1 MSKKVSSGLLAASLL
16 ALSHAPVYASEEAV
30 LALEE
35 VLVTARKREESM
47 QDVSVAVSAV
57 TAAAITDAHISN
69 SADIT
74 KLVPSLTVSGSG
86 NSQSFAIRGIGTQA
100 FSSGVEPSVATM
112 IDGVVLGR
120 SQQSFMQLVDIER
133 VEVLRGPQGS
143 LFGKNSS
150 AGVVHFITKG
160 TSDEFEAEV
169 STTVIE
175 EGEYRASGSISAPI
189 TDNLGFRLTY
199 GGIRDDG
206 FIENVYDGKTYG
218 GGDSDTF
225 RGKLHW
231 TPTVDLEVQW
241 ISDFSSADDG
251 NNLQTQR
258 IVNDQTVADILGT
271 VAASEENYQ
280 VNVEGDIA
288 QSIEGE
294 GHSLE
299 VNWDLGDYTLTSIS
313 AYRKYEKSSQS
324 DVDARPDNPAD
335 FDQWS
340 SDQQTQVSQEVRLA
354 SPSGESIHFVA
365 GLYGF
370 QQSNDRQFTREVVGT
385 TGVADFTVD
394 TTNYAAFGEVT
405 FELADNLRAIAGGRY
420 TYDKLEFDFIRNST
434 FPASVGPVSD
444 ATDDTDFSMKG
455 VLEWDVDE
463 QSMAYFSYAEGYK
476 GQAFNVTYGTTPP
489 LDPVKAELSTTF
501 EVGFKS
507 TLLNER
513 LRLNSAIFRTEY
525 EDFQGQQFIDEGG
538 DSNYQL
544 TNAGNVSTQGV
555 EVEFTALL
563 SENLT
568 LFGGV
573 SVIDAVIDDF
583 KGGPCSTGQA
593 ARGECPLGL
602 QDLSGK
608 ELPFSPDWKINL
620 NANYQLPLETM
631 PFDLVAKLAYQGQ
644 GEAVM
649 DISQD
654 RYTVQGTYNTF
665 DLALSLKGKQG
676 NWDVTAFLKNLTDK
690 HYASSIVSQISLF
703 SLEGYTQGFS
713 KNSRRTAG
721 AELKYRF

>member
-16 ALSHAPVYASEEAV
+16 ALSHAPVYANEEAM

-35 VLVTARKREESM
+35 VMVTARKREESM

-57 TAAAITDAHISN
+57 TAAAISDAHIRN

-100 FSSGVEPSVATM
+100 FSAGVEPSVATM

-160 TSDEFEAEV
+160 TSDEFEAEI

-175 EGEYRASGSISAPI
+175 EGEYRASGSISGPI
-189 TDNLGFRLTY
+189 TDNLGYRLTY

-218 GGDSDTF
+218 GGDSDTL
-225 RGKLHW
+225 RGKLLW
-231 TPTVDLEVQW
+231 TPTIDLEVQW
-241 ISDFSSADDG
+241 ISDMSSSDDG

-258 IVNDQTVADILGT
+258 IVNEQAVADALGSVT
-271 VAASEENYQ
+271 ASDENYQ
-280 VNVEGDIA
+280 VNLDGDIA
-288 QSIEGE
+288 QSVEAE

-313 AYRKYEKSSQS
+313 AYREYEKSSQS
-324 DVDARPDNPAD
+324 DVDGRPDNPAD
-335 FDQWS
+335 FDQWA
-340 SDQQTQVSQEVRLA
+340 SDKQTQLSQEIRIA
-354 SPSGESIHFVA
+354 SPAGESIHYVA

-420 TYDKLEFDFIRNST
+420 TYDKLEYEFVRNST

-444 ATDDTDFSMKG
+444 STDDTDFSLKG

-476 GQAFNVTYGTTPP
+476 GQAFNVTYGTSPP
-489 LDPVKAELSTTF
+489 LDPVKAELSNTY
-501 EVGFKS
+501 EIGFKS
-507 TLLNER
+507 TLWNER
-513 LRLNSAIFRTEY
+513 LRLNGAIFRTEY
-525 EDFQGQQFIDEGG
+525 QDFQGQKFIDDGG
-538 DSNYQL
+538 DSIYLL

-555 EVEFTALL
+555 ELEFTALL

-573 SVIDAVIDDF
+573 SVIDAAIDDF
-583 KGGPCSTGQA
+583 EGGPCSAGQT
-593 ARGECPLGL
+593 ARGQCPQGL

-608 ELPFSPDWKINL
+608 DLPSSPDWKVNV
-620 NANYQLPLETM
+620 NASYQVPLETM
-631 PFDLVAKLAYQGQ
+631 PFDLVAKLAYQGR

-654 RYTVQGTYNTF
+654 EYTVQGTYNTF

-676 NWDVTAFLKNLTDK
+676 NWDVTAFVKNLTDK
-690 HYASSIVSQISLF
+690 HYASSIVSQPNIF
-703 SLEGYTQGFS
+703 SVEGYSQGFS

-721 AELKYRF
+721 AEVKYRF

>member
-16 ALSHAPVYASEEAV
+16 ALSHAPVYANEEAM

-35 VLVTARKREESM
+35 VMVTARKREESM

-57 TAAAITDAHISN
+57 TAAAISDAHIRN

-100 FSSGVEPSVATM
+100 FSAGVEPSVATM

-160 TSDEFEAEV
+160 TSDEFEAEI

-175 EGEYRASGSISAPI
+175 EGEYRASGSISGPI
-189 TDNLGFRLTY
+189 TDNLGYRLTY

-218 GGDSDTF
+218 GGDSDTL
-225 RGKLHW
+225 RGKLLW
-231 TPTVDLEVQW
+231 TPTIDLEVQW
-241 ISDFSSADDG
+241 ISDMSSSDDG

-258 IVNDQTVADILGT
+258 IVNEQAVADALGSVT
-271 VAASEENYQ
+271 ASDENYQ
-280 VNVEGDIA
+280 VNLDGDIA
-288 QSIEGE
+288 QSVEAE

-313 AYRKYEKSSQS
+313 AYREYEKSSQS
-324 DVDARPDNPAD
+324 DVDGRPDNPAD
-335 FDQWS
+335 FDQWA
-340 SDQQTQVSQEVRLA
+340 SDKQTQLSQEIRIA
-354 SPSGESIHFVA
+354 SPAGESIHYVA

-420 TYDKLEFDFIRNST
+420 TYDKLEYEFVRNST

-444 ATDDTDFSMKG
+444 STDDTDFSLKG

-476 GQAFNVTYGTTPP
+476 GQAFNVTYGTSPP
-489 LDPVKAELSTTF
+489 LDPVKAELSNTY
-501 EVGFKS
+501 EIGFKS
-507 TLLNER
+507 TLWNER
-513 LRLNSAIFRTEY
+513 LRLNGAIFRTEY
-525 EDFQGQQFIDEGG
+525 QDFQGQKFIDDGG
-538 DSNYQL
+538 DSIYLL

-555 EVEFTALL
+555 ELEFTALL

-573 SVIDAVIDDF
+573 SVIDAAIDDF
-583 KGGPCSTGQA
+583 EGGPCSAGQT
-593 ARGECPLGL
+593 ARGQCPQGL

-608 ELPFSPDWKINL
+608 DLPSSPDWKVNV
-620 NANYQLPLETM
+620 NASYQVPLETM

-654 RYTVQGTYNTF
+654 EYTVQGTYNTF

-676 NWDVTAFLKNLTDK
+676 NWDVTAFVKNLTDK
-690 HYASSIVSQISLF
+690 HYASSIVSQPNIF
-703 SLEGYTQGFS
+703 SVEGYSQGFS

-721 AELKYRF
+721 AEVKYRF

>member
-1 MSKKVSSGLLAASLL
+1 
-16 ALSHAPVYASEEAV
+16 
-30 LALEE
+30 
-35 VLVTARKREESM
+35 
-47 QDVSVAVSAV
+47 
-57 TAAAITDAHISN
+57 
-69 SADIT
+69 
-74 KLVPSLTVSGSG
+74 
-86 NSQSFAIRGIGTQA
+86 
-100 FSSGVEPSVATM
+100 M

-160 TSDEFEAEV
+160 TSDEFEAEI
-169 STTVIE
+169 STAVIE
-175 EGEYRASGSISAPI
+175 EGEYRASGSISGPI
-189 TDNLGFRLTY
+189 TDNLGYRLTY

-225 RGKLHW
+225 RGKLLW

-241 ISDFSSADDG
+241 ISDMSSSDDG
-251 NNLQTQR
+251 SNMQTQR
-258 IVNDQTVADILGT
+258 IVNEQAVADALGPVT
-271 VAASEENYQ
+271 ASDENYQ
-280 VNVEGDIA
+280 VNLEGDIA
-288 QSIEGE
+288 QTVDSE

-299 VNWDLGDYTLTSIS
+299 VNWDLGEYTLTSIS
-313 AYRKYEKSSQS
+313 AYREYEKSSRG
-324 DVDARPDNPAD
+324 DVDGRPDNPAD
-335 FDQWS
+335 FDQWA
-340 SDQQTQVSQEVRLA
+340 SDKQTQLSQEIRIA
-354 SPSGESIHFVA
+354 SPAGESIHYVA

-405 FELADNLRAIAGGRY
+405 FELAENLRAIAGGRY
-420 TYDKLEFDFIRNST
+420 TYDKLEYEFVRNST

-444 ATDDTDFSMKG
+444 STDDTDFSLKG

-463 QSMAYFSYAEGYK
+463 QSMAYLSYAEGYK
-476 GQAFNVTYGTTPP
+476 GQAFNVTYGTSPP
-489 LDPVKAELSTTF
+489 LDPVKAELSSTY
-501 EVGFKS
+501 EIGFKS
-507 TLLNER
+507 TLWNER
-513 LRLNSAIFRTEY
+513 LRLNGAIFRTEY
-525 EDFQGQQFIDEGG
+525 QDFQGQKFIDDGG
-538 DSNYQL
+538 DSIYLL

-555 EVEFTALL
+555 ELEFTALL

-573 SVIDAVIDDF
+573 SMIDAAIDDF
-583 KGGPCSTGQA
+583 EGGPCSSGQT
-593 ARGECPLGL
+593 ARGECPQGL

-608 ELPFSPDWKINL
+608 DLPSSPDWKVNV
-620 NANYQLPLETM
+620 NASYQVPLETM

-649 DISQD
+649 DITQD
-654 RYTVQGTYNTF
+654 EHTVQGTYNTF

-676 NWDVTAFLKNLTDK
+676 NWDVTAFVKNLTDK
-690 HYASSIVSQISLF
+690 HYASSIVSQPNIF
-703 SLEGYTQGFS
+703 SVEGYSQGFS

>member
-1 MSKKVSSGLLAASLL
+1 MSKRLPSGLVAASLL
-16 ALSHAPVYASEEAV
+16 ALSHTPSFVHAEAV

-35 VLVTARKREESM
+35 VLVTARKREESL

-57 TAAAITDAHISN
+57 TAAAISDAHIRN

-160 TSDEFEAEV
+160 TSDEFEAQV
-169 STTVIE
+169 STTMIE
-175 EGEYRASGSISAPI
+175 EGEYRASASISAPI
-189 TDNLGFRLTY
+189 TDDLGFRLTY

-206 FIENVYDGKTYG
+206 YIENVYDGSTLG

-225 RGKLHW
+225 RGKLQW

-241 ISDFSSADDG
+241 ISDFSTSKDSSRP
-251 NNLQTQR
+251 QTHR
-258 IVNDQTVADILGT
+258 IVNDPLVADLIRP
-271 VAASEENYQ
+271 VVASEENYQ
-280 VNVEGDIA
+280 VNLEAEIA
-288 QSIEGE
+288 QSVEAE

-299 VNWDLGDYTLTSIS
+299 VNWDLGEYTLTSIS
-313 AYRKYEKSSQS
+313 AYRNYEKSSRG
-324 DVDARPDNPAD
+324 DVDGRPDNPSG

-340 SDQQTQVSQEVRLA
+340 SDQQTQVSQEFRIA
-354 SPSGESIHFVA
+354 SPAGESIHYVA

-370 QQSNDRQFTREVVGT
+370 LQSNDRRFTREVVGT
-385 TGVADFTVD
+385 TGVADFTVE

-405 FELADNLRAIAGGRY
+405 FELSDTLRAIAGGRY
-420 TYDKLEFDFIRNST
+420 TYDKLEFDFVRNST

-444 ATDDTDFSMKG
+444 STDDSDVSLKG

-463 QSMAYFSYAEGYK
+463 LSMAYISYAEGYK

-489 LDPVKAELSTTF
+489 LDPVKAELSATY
-501 EVGFKS
+501 EIGFKS
-507 TLLNER
+507 TLLNDR
-513 LRLNSAIFRTEY
+513 LRLNGAIFSTEY
-525 EDFQGQQFIDEGG
+525 EDFQGQRFVDQGG
-538 DSNYQL
+538 DSIFLL
-544 TNAGNVSTQGV
+544 TNAGNVSTQGI
-555 EVEFTALL
+555 ELEFTALM

-568 LFGGV
+568 LFGGI
-573 SVIDAVIDDF
+573 SAIDAAIDDF
-583 KGGPCSTGQA
+583 KGGPCSSGQKV
-593 ARGECPLGL
+593 RGECPQGL

-608 ELPFSPDWKINL
+608 DLPYSPDLKVNL
-620 NANYQLPLETM
+620 NANYQVPLPSM

-644 GEAVM
+644 TETVM

-654 RYTVQGTYNTF
+654 KYAVQGTYNTF
-665 DLALSLKGKQG
+665 DLALTLKGKHEG
-676 NWDVTAFLKNLTDK
+676 WDLTAFVKNLTDK
-690 HYASSIVSQISLF
+690 HYASSITPGVNIF
-703 SLEGYTQGFS
+703 GAEGYSQGLS
-713 KNSRRTAG
+713 KTSRRTAG
-721 AELKYRF
+721 AELNYRF